1 MIQEL
6 NLAGKKPE
14 DIDDAAPLFGAGL
27 GLDSLD
33 ALQLAMVVEYRRKTY
48 RRLRCDRA
56 RRKHSCDSRSV
67 INYDTVERTVLDYL
81 AVFAAGPN
89 GPSPEIQRLNERIAE
104 NVRVREAKTNQLN
117 SLIDALA
124 DGDSRAVMQRVLLLE
139 GAIDQLD
146 ADLAQDT
153 QQRDILLSTPDRADE
168 AEDVE
173 RIREEINDPDPDIRH
188 YARSRINMALRR
200 LIDRIDLNSDGPTA
214 NDTNDADAGPIA
226 LRERAH
232 HDRHLLVARAELVLE
247 PVAAH
252 RAEVAPLPR
261 LAG

>member
-1 MIQEL
+1 
-6 NLAGKKPE
+6 
-14 DIDDAAPLFGAGL
+14 
-27 GLDSLD
+27 
-33 ALQLAMVVEYRRKTY
+33 
-48 RRLRCDRA
+48 
-56 RRKHSCDSRSV
+56 
-67 INYDTVERTVLDYL
+67 VLDYL

-200 LIDRIDLNSDGPTA
+200 LIDRIDLNSDSTFRAVINDGMSVTFDKDGKPIGVTA
-214 NDTNDADAGPIA
+214 NGKHINEKVLDGLLSHDYDAMASELIA
-226 LRERAH
+226 QMQPAS
-232 HDRHLLVARAELVLE
+232 
-247 PVAAH
+247 
-252 RAEVAPLPR
+252 
-261 LAG
+261 